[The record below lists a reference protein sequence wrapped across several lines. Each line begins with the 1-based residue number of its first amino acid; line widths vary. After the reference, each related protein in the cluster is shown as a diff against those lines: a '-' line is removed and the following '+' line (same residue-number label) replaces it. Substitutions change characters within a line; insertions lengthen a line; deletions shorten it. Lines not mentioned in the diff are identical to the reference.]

1 LAKVRFRGSNYYPE
15 ILEVRRPVNAPATF
29 EFRLPNEEGELTN
42 VFEPGKTG
50 VMINIDDENVLFGVI
65 TNVEHQ
71 IDEGGASIRVI
82 GEDFLGPCADQT
94 IFRYFM
100 KSDVADIVANIL
112 PSDFDTSDIVKT
124 HVSSLFLAFEDE
136 TRLSV
141 LRDLADMARSGSRF
155 GYDFYLSPSKTFHF
169 FPRKSRDS
177 YKRFVYG
184 SDFASFNYQKDISE
198 LANII
203 RVYGHGRKYLPSG
216 KELGTEG
223 QATGWGGTG
232 FGSGTP
238 ANATGSE
245 VVATGN
251 YSVKFETAATG
262 AGGAWNI
269 YYPTGKNLGY
279 DLRGFDHFRARLFNA
294 TGGLTIK
301 LKTAPSDYF
310 YWEWDRPST
319 GWREIFVPL
328 NKFKTYGKPRWDEIN
343 YVQFDFER
351 MPVGHT
357 LYLDGMYF
365 FGRMFYEAS
374 DTQSIQTY
382 GSKVHIIEDWSIS
395 NLDEARTV
403 AEALLNQLKD
413 PIERI
418 NFEIVGDAEL
428 EPGKLVRLSVPEL
441 NISGHYRIVELNHI
455 VDDAGFRTR
464 VHCAYE
470 PPKFENMIGRLAKTF
485 TMSAPKRRGIGEST
499 SLDEWKPDV
508 TEEKIAPKAVTEEK
522 IEDLAVVES
531 KIGNQAVTEAKIAT
545 SAVTE
550 PKIADA
556 AVGSSKIQ
564 VGAIQTDHISTSAI
578 VADKIAAGAITTEK
592 IAAGAVT
599 ADKIAANA
607 VVADKIASNAVTAD
621 KIAAGAITSTK
632 ISTGAVITEKI
643 AAEAITAE
651 KIAAGAV
658 TAPKISS
665 GAVVAEK
672 IAAGAITT
680 DKIAAGAVTAEKIS
694 SGAVETDKLATG
706 AVTTEKLAA
715 GAITA
720 DKIAAGAVTT
730 AKISTG
736 AVITDKIAAGAI
748 TTEKLAADAV
758 TADKIAANAITTEKI
773 AASSI
778 TAVKIAA
785 STITIGKVE
794 REFPKESYR
803 SYQHW
808 RITGESLDGWTV
820 ETDYGSVDVGIGR
833 LDLDTGSASGIR
845 TATSIETPT
854 ACIKMG
860 ASPHFRGKVKLNQA
874 TGVFFT
880 RVQDIYSP
888 FDSFQIRFENGNIY
902 ARVYKNS
909 TTYNLANIG
918 TYNAGDVK
926 TFEVIFNSGSDLR
939 WYVDGELKYVES
951 NSAYLPM
958 TSGVAALKI
967 YLGAPKGQQVTCN
980 LYYFD
985 LFTEW

>member
-1 LAKVRFRGSNYYPE
+1 MAKVIFRGSNYYPE

-50 VMINIDDENVLFGVI
+50 IMINIDDKNVLFGVI
-65 TNVEHQ
+65 KNVEHQ

-100 KSDVADIVANIL
+100 KSDIADIVANIV

-141 LRDLADMARSGSRF
+141 LRDLADMARSGSQF

-184 SDFASFNYQKDISE
+184 SDFAMFNYQKDISQ

-223 QATGWGGTG
+223 QASGWGGTG

-269 YYPTGKNLGY
+269 YYPTGKNLSY
-279 DLRGFDHFRARLFNA
+279 DLRGFDHFRVRLLNA

-310 YWEWDRPST
+310 YWEWDRPSA

-328 NKFKTYGKPRWDEIN
+328 DKFKPYGKPRWDEIN

-382 GSKVHIIEDWSIS
+382 GSKVRIIEDWSIS

-418 NFEIVGDAEL
+418 QFEIVGDAEL
-428 EPGKLVRLSVPEL
+428 EPGKLVQLSVPEL
-441 NISGHYRIVELNHI
+441 KVSGHYRVVEVNHV

-499 SLDEWKPDV
+499 PLDEWKPDV
-508 TEEKIAPKAVTEEK
+508 TEEKIAPEAVTAEK

-531 KIGNQAVTEAKIAT
+531 KIGDQAVTEAKIAT

-564 VGAIQTDHISTSAI
+564 VGAIQTNHISTSAI
-578 VADKIAAGAITTEK
+578 VADKIAA
-592 IAAGAVT
+592 
-599 ADKIAANA
+599 
-607 VVADKIASNAVTAD
+607 
-621 KIAAGAITSTK
+621 
-632 ISTGAVITEKI
+632 
-643 AAEAITAE
+643 
-651 KIAAGAV
+651 
-658 TAPKISS
+658 
-665 GAVVAEK
+665 
-672 IAAGAITT
+672 
-680 DKIAAGAVTAEKIS
+680 
-694 SGAVETDKLATG
+694 G

-720 DKIAAGAVTT
+720 DKIAAGAITTEKLATSAVT
-730 AKISTG
+730 S
-736 AVITDKIAAGAI
+736 DKIAASSIEANKIVAGAI
-748 TTEKLAADAV
+748 TTEKISIGGVTVDRTIPTLGVYGGIRQISDPAAAEYSVLSSNYERVFSTEELLGASGLKYALRTVKLEIKATGSFRPTGVVQKDTYVAEAGPNSNHGSEDYLHFCWTDWLERPYVQFELPGLDSENILKAELKLFIQGAGVSDDRVFYARRIVGSWSEYGITWNNQPAVTTSNQSALFFDHTSHPTKLIWDVTDAV
-758 TADKIAANAITTEKI
+758 KDALNENLDAIGFQIIDASEGSYTNSDDYIFFWSRENPSGIAPRLVIEFVDRAYCRVTCQFGTNPEIEVTEM
-773 AASSI
+773 
-778 TAVKIAA
+778 
-785 STITIGKVE
+785 STISTDWTGM
-794 REFPKESYR
+794 R
-803 SYQHW
+803 W
-808 RITGESLDGWTV
+808 TGEVIGSESKSIKVHFDLKSA
-820 ETDYGSVDVGIGR
+820 YGSGMVYFRNPNVLINTLNYR
-833 LDLDTGSASGIR
+833 RDL
-845 TATSIETPT
+845 P
-854 ACIKMG
+854 
-860 ASPHFRGKVKLNQA
+860 
-874 TGVFFT
+874 
-880 RVQDIYSP
+880 
-888 FDSFQIRFENGNIY
+888 
-902 ARVYKNS
+902 
-909 TTYNLANIG
+909 
-918 TYNAGDVK
+918 
-926 TFEVIFNSGSDLR
+926 
-939 WYVDGELKYVES
+939 
-951 NSAYLPM
+951 
-958 TSGVAALKI
+958 
-967 YLGAPKGQQVTCN
+967 
-980 LYYFD
+980 
-985 LFTEW
+985 